1 MSDLTYA
8 IAKAM
13 PLVLFLIAAFVAASG
28 LLLSNNPV
36 RELYLAAWLA
46 VPAAALAFVAK
57 DLEARQ

>member
-13 PLVLFLIAAFVAASG
+13 PLILFVIVALLAVFG
-28 LLLSNNPV
+28 LLFHDNPV

-46 VPAAALAFVAK
+46 VPATALAYVAK
-57 DLEARQ
+57 YLETRQ